1 MFLLEG
7 GTMKNNNLVDLIL
20 EYQKHKDDIHFN
32 AIIKKLYYI
41 MSKYLER
48 IPENDKN
55 EVKQELLI
63 RIHNMA
69 STVKI
74 NFYYID
80 SKYFTMANLKVLI
93 NNKFSKSIFEK
104 TFNDNYIY
112 QFVHKYGIDNFMEVF
127 SSYKLLNKFIESFA
141 YYNMNN
147 KIYYLIKLKFK
158 SAIAEYYKTKNIMK
172 DTLPLSEFISKI
184 DEYAY
189 IAPIFSVTSKYDWSL
204 IDTKDA
210 LFLSKCIKNNRLLTQ
225 VEIAEEL
232 NISQQAVS
240 KRFKK
245 IKEKYKK

>member
-1 MFLLEG
+1 
-7 GTMKNNNLVDLIL
+7 
-20 EYQKHKDDIHFN
+20 
-32 AIIKKLYYI
+32 
-41 MSKYLER
+41 
-48 IPENDKN
+48 
-55 EVKQELLI
+55 
-63 RIHNMA
+63 
-69 STVKI
+69 
-74 NFYYID
+74 
-80 SKYFTMANLKVLI
+80 
-93 NNKFSKSIFEK
+93 
-104 TFNDNYIY
+104 
-112 QFVHKYGIDNFMEVF
+112 
-127 SSYKLLNKFIESFA
+127 
-141 YYNMNN
+141 MNN

-172 DTLPLSEFISKI
+172 DTLPLSEFINKI